1 MLLVLLMKSSK
12 LFPYSTVLRCYTYWP
27 SPLKI
32 RTKQQI
38 QCILPTTW
46 HVYVFKLKCCYA
58 CRIQIKHNT
67 EQRILPHRQEIKAHL
82 YHSAT
87 DDSAGTGED
96 KETPIHECLNAEKLL
111 AMAGNSLTFFRVP
124 LRNSLYW
131 SDRR

>member
-1 MLLVLLMKSSK
+1 MPVA
-12 LFPYSTVLRCYTYWP
+12 
-27 SPLKI
+27 
-32 RTKQQI
+32 
-38 QCILPTTW
+38 
-46 HVYVFKLKCCYA
+46 FKL
-58 CRIQIKHNT
+58 NT
-67 EQRILPHRQEIKAHL
+67 ILNNEFCHIGKKLIKAHL

-96 KETPIHECLNAEKLL
+96 KETLIHECLNAEKLL